1 MTAPSGA
8 ATDPSPPPAMGV
20 RQVMRSPFRWFRPKE
35 PAREEEEFRALLED
49 RLVQALSDLK
59 TAAERGSSAGLQA
72 ENGAVFVLAAGLAT
86 YGDLDRAILALEH
99 LPDDRYIR
107 PLAGS
112 LPGFLPL
119 PPDLDPVRDPAA
131 AAEWLR
137 THRKRLRWVPE
148 SHFELEAGG

>member
-1 MTAPSGA
+1 
-8 ATDPSPPPAMGV
+8 
-20 RQVMRSPFRWFRPKE
+20 
-35 PAREEEEFRALLED
+35 LLED